1 MTDPTPEAERGTS
14 YDEVPYSS
22 YPYPRTHPDHLHTI
36 AGLFGLKAPSVTTCR
51 VLELGCAS
59 GGNLLPM
66 AEALPEATFVGIDL
80 SGAQID
86 SAMRAVE
93 ATGLDNVQFRKADIL
108 DIGEADGTF
117 DYVLC
122 HGVYSW
128 VPPTV
133 QRKIL
138 QICRERLAPNGVG
151 FISYNT
157 YPGWYLRQSV
167 RDMMRYHVR
176 QFEEPTRRVEQAR
189 ALVDFLANAVVD
201 DRDPYSLLLRRE
213 LDVLSRTPED
223 YLFHEHLEEFN
234 APCYFHEFAAR
245 LHDAQLQYLGDAY
258 PHTMLQRE
266 LPTEVAETIG
276 RIAPDIIA
284 LEQYSDFIRNRQFRQ
299 TLVCRAE
306 ASLSRN
312 LGADLVLDRHV
323 AFAGK
328 PTDDTFDLTQGNPV
342 TFKTGGEV
350 ELRSSRSATK
360 AALLGLSRRWPASCD
375 ADTWW
380 SDAEQILKE
389 GSILVADQ
397 DRARRD
403 VAADLLESYF
413 RGGLELRSFAP
424 RFATEVSATPC
435 VGAYAR
441 YQASHDP
448 SFVTNRRHE
457 RVSIDAATAQILVLC
472 DGTRDVDAI
481 VDVLRNKVAEGVLT
495 LSKDDVAVQGEEVT
509 ALLRRVVDE
518 TLQRL
523 VSHAVLDVPRS
534 SP

>member
-1 MTDPTPEAERGTS
+1 MTADPGSS

-36 AGLFGLKAPSVTTCR
+36 AGLFGLKAPPIRSCR

-66 AEALPEATFVGIDL
+66 AEALPEASFVGIDL
-80 SGAQID
+80 SGAQIE
-86 SAMRAVE
+86 SANRAVE
-93 ATGLDNVQFRKADIL
+93 AIGVDNVEFRKADIL
-108 DIGEADGTF
+108 DIGESDATF
-117 DYVLC
+117 DYILC

-128 VPPTV
+128 VPPNV
-133 QRKIL
+133 QAKIL
-138 QICRERLAPNGVG
+138 AICRERLAPNGVA
-151 FISYNT
+151 FVSYNT

-176 QFEEPTRRVEQAR
+176 QFEEPARRVEQAR

-245 LHDAQLQYLGDAY
+245 LQEADLQYLGDAY

-266 LPTEVAETIG
+266 LPDEVAETIG

-284 LEQYSDFIRNRQFRQ
+284 LEQYSDFNRNRQFRQ
-299 TLVCRAE
+299 TLVCHAE
-306 ASLSRN
+306 AALSRS
-312 LGADLVLDRHV
+312 LGSELVLDRYV
-323 AFAGK
+323 AFAGQ
-328 PTDDTFDLTQGNPV
+328 PAEETFDLTQGNPV
-342 TFKTGGEV
+342 TFKTSGDV

-360 AALLGLSRRWPASCD
+360 AALLGLSRRWPGSSD
-375 ADTWW
+375 VDTWW
-380 SDAEQILKE
+380 ADAKQILE
-389 GSILVADQ
+389 QGSILVPDE

-413 RGGLELRSFAP
+413 RGGLELRTVAP
-424 RFATEVSATPC
+424 RFSTEVPAKPL

-441 YQASHDP
+441 YQAAHDP
-448 SFVTNRRHE
+448 AFVTNRRHE
-457 RVSIDAATAQILVLC
+457 RVAIDAATAQIIVQC
-472 DGTRDVDAI
+472 DGTRDVDAM
-481 VDVLRNKVAEGVLT
+481 VDVLRAKVEEGALT
-495 LSKDDVAVQGEEVT
+495 LSKDDVAVQGDEVT
-509 ALLRRVVDE
+509 ALLRRVVEE

-523 VSHAVLDVPRS
+523 AGHAVLDV
-534 SP
+534 SPA